1 MLADLES
8 AIGQHT
14 VDITA
19 PGNKAL
25 EIVDYAS
32 SGGTMPK
39 VVRDFIR
46 RTTDP
51 NQGSLTYEEAR
62 QFYSNASS
70 RLSAE
75 EAQSVAAR
83 STAAS

>member
-1 MLADLES
+1 MRITSTGLRNTPVAAAAQQHTSRRARASRPGER
-8 AIGQHT
+8 IGQHT

-25 EIVDYAS
+25 EIADYAS

-39 VVRDFIR
+39 VVRDFIN

-51 NQGSLTYEEAR
+51 VCA
-62 QFYSNASS
+62 
-70 RLSAE
+70 
-75 EAQSVAAR
+75 
-83 STAAS
+83 